1 MNIGIYLETF
11 PELEAKC
18 KEMLREK
25 YIDMM
30 DSEPLQEMEEYMITI
45 GIKSELSRQEVFENF
60 RVLFKDKTEELVK
73 FMFETL
79 APQITKLNKQL
90 LRQEQGVTG
99 SAESPPE
106 EIGNPNAHFQGNS
119 SKQFQHQQSNEEA
132 FARLFDSE
140 EEDDDEFLE
149 EGEIRLTA
157 QEQ

>member
-1 MNIGIYLETF
+1 MNIGNYLENF

-30 DSEPLQEMEEYMITI
+30 DSEPLQEMEEYMIAI
-45 GIKSELSRQEVFENF
+45 GIRSELSRQEVFENF

-99 SAESPPE
+99 AADSPPE
-106 EIGNPNAHFQGNS
+106 EVTTSAIHFPNNPT
-119 SKQFQHQQSNEEA
+119 K
-132 FARLFDSE
+132 
-140 EEDDDEFLE
+140 
-149 EGEIRLTA
+149 
-157 QEQ
+157 